1 MYLKVKIDTVVYMH
15 FFICRDLK
23 QKMYVTIRSQRNRLQ
38 NIRLYKIFAFFK

>member
-23 QKMYVTIRSQRNRLQ
+23 QKMYVTI
-38 NIRLYKIFAFFK
+38 KIPKKQITKY